1 MTASARRLAI
11 LGLSLALGA
20 CSSPIVRLGEPPPAD
35 LDRTA
40 GRPVSA
46 SSCGFQLLQL
56 IPLNTNRRADK
67 ALRKVQAKAG
77 GDYVGDLQVTE
88 KWYYGVI
95 GSVYCTEIDARI
107 YPMRSSAVQ
116 P

>member
-1 MTASARRLAI
+1 MKARDRHLAI
-11 LGLSLALGA
+11 VCLGALLGA
-20 CSSPIVRLGEPPPAD
+20 CSSPLVRLGEPPPANI
-35 LDRTA
+35 DRTA

-67 ALRKVQAKAG
+67 ALQKVRAQAGA
-77 GDYVGDLQVTE
+77 DYVGDVQVTE

-95 GSVYCTEIDARI
+95 GSVYCTQLDAQA
-107 YPMRSSAVQ
+107 YPTRSSDGR
-116 P
+116 